1 MGLTNQPIGTMLPV
15 ARAWLQPPDLKLT
28 GSNFAIDGYSRDDRA
43 YHLRGLDVL
52 NTDVEFNLEAGYT
65 SPAVNPAF
73 VIDGWGNGG
82 ASLTLNGKPVAEGKD
97 FRVGHIER
105 LEGAALV
112 VWIRAQLTQPTKFR
126 LTLTAKH

>member
-1 MGLTNQPIGTMLPV
+1 M
-15 ARAWLQPPDLKLT
+15 
-28 GSNFAIDGYSRDDRA
+28 
-43 YHLRGLDVL
+43 L
-52 NTDVEFNLEAGYT
+52 NTDVEFNLGAGSA

-105 LEGAALV
+105 LEGTALV

-126 LTLTAKH
+126 LTLTAKHEWIDFWAWR